1 VIATAPSVKPSL
13 QSRLVL
19 EAMATEAKQGE
30 ARWEKM
36 MAMLERLIGKVEA
49 MCHTWFLK
57 VNQMRT
63 MYASGLEL
71 TYTAIT

>member
-1 VIATAPSVKPSL
+1 VITTTPFVKPSP

-36 MAMLERLIGKVEA
+36 MVMLERLTGKVEA
-49 MCHTWFLK
+49 MEK
-57 VNQMRT
+57 VHH
-63 MYASGLEL
+63 
-71 TYTAIT
+71 